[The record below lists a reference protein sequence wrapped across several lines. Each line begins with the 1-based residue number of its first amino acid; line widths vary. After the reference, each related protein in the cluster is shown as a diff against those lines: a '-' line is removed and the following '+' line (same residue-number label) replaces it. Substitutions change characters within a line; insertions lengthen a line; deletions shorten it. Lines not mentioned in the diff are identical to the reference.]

1 MTERDPGTARKL
13 LNDENKSPNEPAA
26 AVEAVGETIT
36 AKKLIEE
43 GEIDAAAIEP
53 AINFE

>member
-13 LNDENKSPNEPAA
+13 LNDQEKSPNELAA
-26 AVEAVGETIT
+26 AVEAAGETTT